1 MLGIWVGTTQGL
13 PISRCMCY
21 FWNGGS
27 KQGRQKHSP
36 RRVSDSNCSYYLVSS
51 RATNLN
57 DDGHDGFH
65 HVTTTLSEFPTAC
78 CFWPLATNVLATSWD
93 FCARRSNFFCDC
105 CNLSRWVFRSNL
117 GKKRSQLGTKVV
129 SGVEMKVTKQDFKPQ
144 KILHNYDTRCV
155 YTYIYICI
163 HCIQIV
169 HSI

>member
-1 MLGIWVGTTQGL
+1 MLGIWVETTQGL

-36 RRVSDSNCSYYLVSS
+36 RRVSELMWLSGVKSGYQPQRWRS
-51 RATNLN
+51 RRL
-57 DDGHDGFH
+57 H

-117 GKKRSQLGTKVV
+117 GHSDRSLEQKSFREWRWRSRNKTLSPKRYCII
-129 SGVEMKVTKQDFKPQ
+129 MIQDVC
-144 KILHNYDTRCV
+144 I
-155 YTYIYICI
+155 I

>member
-1 MLGIWVGTTQGL
+1 MYVLFLEWGL
-13 PISRCMCY
+13 QTRKAKTFAKKSVRQQLMWLSGVKSGYQPQRWRSR
-21 FWNGGS
+21 
-27 KQGRQKHSP
+27 R
-36 RRVSDSNCSYYLVSS
+36 L
-51 RATNLN
+51 
-57 DDGHDGFH
+57 H

-117 GKKRSQLGTKVV
+117 GHSDRSLEQKSFREWRWRSRNKTLRPKRYCII
-129 SGVEMKVTKQDFKPQ
+129 MIQDVC
-144 KILHNYDTRCV
+144 I
-155 YTYIYICI
+155 I